1 MYEGRLNSYEMYGSD
16 SWDKTFGRL
25 NWKGSTETLLKG
37 ALTLLAD
44 KKNRNK
50 YFACDCNA
58 LLYDLLCD
66 EDFDLSREAKTELIL
81 ALIAYG
87 ADVKEEN
94 IFSKAAR
101 AGRRGG
107 LWSDNVKDRYGCSYS
122 TTHYNMPVIK
132 CMIAAG
138 ADVNDCISG
147 YSFYAEGYGSA
158 YRDACPLVD
167 DIILRRGGVHDDE
180 AVNLLI
186 ECGADMDT
194 EYWYHVYDDE
204 NDEKMQFRKKQAEL
218 RRNYLNGN
226 SPHRKEMRKAEKF
239 LLYLKTY
246 IVTGRID
253 KALVLLHFFT
263 TSNILLD
270 LWEDIAKSDKE
281 MMQKLYELK
290 NKFKSFDLDLEDS
303 YGGTLLSTAIYHN
316 YMETAKTLFS
326 LGADVK
332 KKEVLCSAVYSG
344 NIEITEKLI
353 NLGADINK
361 CKALNAAVNSGY
373 IEMVEKLID
382 FGADVNGKAGEENWT
397 PLHEAVWLGKN
408 NVPMVRMLI
417 ERGADVNIQ
426 NDWGRTPLDMI
437 DDNKHGEEIKELIQ
451 NADKIRADYLARQAQ
466 KKEETV
472 ISPVV
477 IEEQEPEQIVKDESN
492 IKKVSSYSFSLK
504 AMDPNVLIKG

>member
-1 MYEGRLNSYEMYGSD
+1 MSGGRLYSYEMYGSD
-16 SWDKTFGRL
+16 SWNRTFGKL
-25 NWKGSTETLLKG
+25 DWGGSKDYYGNPIKADTEKFLRG
-37 ALTLLAD
+37 VLTLLAD
-44 KKNRNK
+44 KRNYNK

-58 LLYDLLCD
+58 LLYSALCD
-66 EDFDLSREAKTELIL
+66 EEFGYSLTEEAKTGLIL
-81 ALIAYG
+81 SLIACG
-87 ADVKEEN
+87 ANVKDDH
-94 IFSKAAR
+94 IFSDAAR
-101 AGRRGG
+101 AVHGG
-107 LWSDNVKDRYGCSYS
+107 LWLNDIKRGYS
-122 TTHYNMPVIK
+122 STPSRCNMPVIK

-138 ADVNDCISG
+138 ADVNDYHKS
-147 YSFYAEGYGSA
+147 YSYYAEGYGEA
-158 YRDACPLVD
+158 YCDACPLID
-167 DIILRRGGVHDDE
+167 DIILHRRGDDE

-186 ECGADMDT
+186 ECGADMDK
-194 EYWYHVYDDE
+194 EYWYSVYDDE
-204 NDEKMQFRKKQAEL
+204 NDEKRKFREKQTEL

-226 SPHRKEMRKAEKF
+226 SPHREEMSKAEQF
-239 LLYLKTY
+239 LWYLKRN
-246 IVTGRID
+246 IETGRID
-253 KALVLLHFFT
+253 KALVRLHFFT

-270 LWEDIAKSDKE
+270 QWEHIAKSDKE

-332 KKEVLCSAVYSG
+332 KKEVLRSAVFSG

-382 FGADVNGKAGEENWT
+382 FGADVNGKAGDDNWT
-397 PLHEAVWLGKN
+397 PLHEAVCWLGKN

-426 NDWGRTPLDMI
+426 NKFGQTPLDMLMDPRNEI
-437 DDNKHGEEIKELIQ
+437 KHREEMKELIR
-451 NADKIRADYLARQAQ
+451 NAAKIRADYLARQTQ
-466 KKEETV
+466 PT
-472 ISPVV
+472 
-477 IEEQEPEQIVKDESN
+477 IVAKRNHENTDSGRQ
-492 IKKVSSYSFSLK
+492 YS
-504 AMDPNVLIKG
+504 